1 MKKIVLCISLA
12 ASLTSTLMVE
22 AKPKLTPEQREE
34 RKYRHFGGHIYQP
47 VKSKVV
53 SILDEQSIVG
63 REVIES
69 IASEM
74 QSMLMLPVAVNAS
87 SNVAVRIR
95 LRADEKAAPLV
106 IMPDNAIAIVD
117 VKALSADKPGK
128 TLLETRLSKEIWRGL
143 VYALGGGNTY
153 VQNCVMK
160 QVSSL
165 KGLDAIPSRTACPDA
180 YLRIAESARTIGL
193 NPLRRVTYRQ
203 ACREGWAP
211 APSND
216 VQKAVW
222 EQIHQIPDK
231 PITIEYDPKKDK

>member
-1 MKKIVLCISLA
+1 MIGAIMADS
-12 ASLTSTLMVE
+12 
-22 AKPKLTPEQREE
+22 KPKLTPEQREE

-47 VKSKVV
+47 VKSRVV
-53 SILDEQSIVG
+53 SILDEQSIVE
-63 REVIES
+63 RDAIER

-74 QSMLMLPVAVNAS
+74 QSMLMIPVAVNAS

-117 VKALSADKPGK
+117 VKALSVDKPAMP
-128 TLLETRLSKEIWRGL
+128 LLETRLSKEIWRGL
-143 VYALGGGNTY
+143 VYVLGGGNTY

-180 YLRIAESARTIGL
+180 YLRIAESARASGL

-203 ACREGWAP
+203 ACKEGWAP
-211 APSND
+211 QPTND
-216 VQKAVW
+216 VQKTIW
-222 EQIHQIPDK
+222 EEIHAIPDK

>member
-1 MKKIVLCISLA
+1 MKGIAWSIIVA
-12 ASLTSTLMVE
+12 ASMIGSIMAVS
-22 AKPKLTPEQREE
+22 KPKLTPEQREE
-34 RKYRHFGGHIYQP
+34 RKYRHFGGHIYHP
-47 VKSKVV
+47 VKSRVV
-53 SILDEQSIVG
+53 SILDEQSIVE
-63 REVIES
+63 RDAIER

-74 QSMLMLPVAVNAS
+74 QSMLMIPVAVNAS

-117 VKALSADKPGK
+117 VKALSVDKPAMP
-128 TLLETRLSKEIWRGL
+128 LLETRLSKEIWRGL
-143 VYALGGGNTY
+143 VYVLGGGNTY

-180 YLRIAESARTIGL
+180 YLRIAESARAIGL

-203 ACREGWAP
+203 ACKEGWAP
-211 APSND
+211 QPTND
-216 VQKAVW
+216 VQKTIW
-222 EQIHQIPDK
+222 EEIHAIPDK